1 LPESVLNPFLPLVRD
16 SAYLSE
22 LIGALARGEA
32 ARASAIDAA
41 RPALVAA
48 LHAARGG
55 PTLFITARP
64 GRARQLAEE
73 LRAWLPDP
81 ATAVLFPEIEAFPYE
96 RMPVDPET
104 AAARRAVLAL
114 LAGASDPR
122 LPAEP
127 QGPGQAQDGRDA
139 HAAPDSALSTQGAAS
154 SAPTPL
160 VVTSVRALLDRLM
173 PPDALRARTVD
184 LRVGTRVRPDRLLD
198 TLVALGYTRVPL
210 VENPGEFAQRGGIV
224 DLFPAGSGLDEA
236 TVGATEDIAPEPQA
250 VRLDF
255 FGDEIDTLRQ
265 LDPVSQRS
273 GEPVTALRLAPAHE
287 VLPPLVPQA
296 ADALLALDLDDLRE
310 DIATA
315 FARERDHLL
324 ADETFPLLEEYRAY
338 LGSAT
343 LLDYLPPDALL
354 ILDEPASLAETA
366 TALATQAAEVHV
378 DLVARGEA
386 PRGLWPAFPAWDDIA
401 RQFAAAPGTQA
412 PRPRVEL
419 ILDPTAP
426 GPFEHAPTYGGRL
439 RQFLA
444 ACTTDAT
451 TQRVVVVSQQDAR
464 LRELLVEQPPNPPAP
479 FPTKAGGAHGSE
491 PPWNA
496 SETGVAPAPAQ
507 SAPRFPFAGGRG
519 AGGDRG
525 LPGPGELG
533 HGLAVLHGAL
543 QEGWRSVALGLTL
556 YSDHEI
562 FGWSKTHRVIRARR
576 PTARETFVSDFVP
589 GEYVVHLDHGIA
601 RYRGLITL
609 GGPGPNP
616 PAPFPTRE
624 GGADTATA
632 APSPSSPPFPR
643 REGGPGGLG
652 QPDAQREYLLLEYGA
667 GDHLYVPMEQSNRVS
682 RYVGAGAEP
691 PHLTRLSSGEWT
703 RAKQRARRAVREIA
717 HELLEIYAA
726 REIQPGHAFPFDT
739 PWQAELEGSFPY
751 VETPDQL
758 TALTDVKRDMER
770 PRPMDRLLVGDVGYG
785 KTEVALR
792 AAFKAVM
799 DGKQVGILVP
809 TTVLAQQHF
818 TTFSTRLGPFPVRV
832 EVLSRFRSE
841 REQREVL
848 AALAEGKVDVV
859 IGTHRLLQKDV
870 AFKDLGLVIIDE
882 EQRFGV
888 THKERLKRLR
898 REVDVLTLSAT
909 PIPRTLH
916 MAVAGVRDMSTM
928 ATAPEDRLPIR
939 TFVSQYD
946 DGVVRD
952 AILREL
958 ERGGQVYFVHNR
970 VRTISAMASQLA
982 KLVPEARIAVGHGQM
997 PEDELERVMLAFA
1010 DGEYDVLVC
1019 STIIESG
1026 LDIPNVNTIIVHQ
1039 AHRFGLAQLYQL
1051 RGRVGRGA
1059 NRAYAYFL
1067 YTRDGALT
1075 EMAEARLRTI
1085 AEATE
1090 LGAGFRIAMKDLE
1103 LRGAGNLLGAE
1114 QHGHISA
1121 VGFDL
1126 YCRLLGESVDS
1137 LRALRAPGDGQPA
1150 VLDGT
1155 ERLVGSLGALAPAQ
1169 PPGPPTKLTLP
1180 LAAYL
1185 PADYVADE
1193 AQRLR
1198 LYQRLADVWSYDE
1211 LVSFMDEL
1219 EDRYGPLP
1227 EAGQNLVYLVRL
1239 RIAATEAGVGEIDA
1253 DNVRITLRFGG
1264 PPPARAAELA
1274 RRLQIPITIGSNQL
1288 RLPRGPGTAWT
1299 DPLRDLVDAL
1309 ADARAP
1315 AGRAAPATAAASR
1328 QG

>member
-1 LPESVLNPFLPLVRD
+1 MPDSLLSPFLPLVRD
-16 SAYLSE
+16 SAYVR
-22 LIGALARGEA
+22 ALLDAVGRGQA
-32 ARASAIDAA
+32 PRASAIDAA
-41 RPALVAA
+41 RPALAAA
-48 LHAARGG
+48 LHAAHGG
-55 PTLFITARP
+55 PTLLVTARP
-64 GRARQLAEE
+64 GRARQLVEE

-81 ATAVLFPEIEAFPYE
+81 ASAVLFPEIEAFPYE
-96 RMPVDPET
+96 RLPIDPDT
-104 AAARRAVLAL
+104 AAARRAALAL
-114 LAGASDPR
+114 LAGPGAS
-122 LPAEP
+122 
-127 QGPGQAQDGRDA
+127 
-139 HAAPDSALSTQGAAS
+139 
-154 SAPTPL
+154 PL

-173 PPDALRARTVD
+173 PPDALRLRTLD
-184 LRVGTRVRPDRLLD
+184 LQVGTRVRLDRLLE

-210 VENPGEFAQRGGIV
+210 VESPGEFAQRGGIV
-224 DLFPAGSGLDEA
+224 DIFPAGAATDAEA
-236 TVGATEDIAPEPQA
+236 ALSEADGATAETPA

-255 FGDEIDTLRQ
+255 FGDEIDALRA

-273 GEPVTALRLAPAHE
+273 GAPVAALRLAPAHE
-287 VLPPLVPQA
+287 VLPPLAPEA

-310 DIATA
+310 DVATA

-324 ADETFPLLEEYRAY
+324 AGQTFPLLEEYRAY
-338 LGSAT
+338 LGTAT

-354 ILDEPASLAETA
+354 LLDEPASLSETA

-386 PRGLWPAFPAWDDIA
+386 PKGLWPAFPAWEDVA
-401 RQFAAAPGTQA
+401 RRFVRAAGAEA

-419 ILDPTAP
+419 ILDPAAP
-426 GPFEHAPTYGGRL
+426 GPFEHAPSYGGRL
-439 RQFLA
+439 RQFLETCVAEA
-444 ACTTDAT
+444 AS
-451 TQRVVVVSQQDAR
+451 QRVVVVSQQDAR
-464 LRELLVEQPPNPPAP
+464 LRELLV
-479 FPTKAGGAHGSE
+479 
-491 PPWNA
+491 
-496 SETGVAPAPAQ
+496 AQ
-507 SAPRFPFAGGRG
+507 ER
-519 AGGDRG
+519 
-525 LPGPGELG
+525 PGPGLVV
-533 HGLAVLHGAL
+533 AHGAL
-543 QEGWRSVALGLTL
+543 HEGWRSAALGLTL

-562 FGWSKTHRVIRARR
+562 FGWSKTHRVIRTRR
-576 PTARETFVSDFVP
+576 PSARETFLSDFAP
-589 GEYVVHLDHGIA
+589 GEYVVHLDHGIG
-601 RYRGLITL
+601 RYRGLVKL
-609 GGPGPNP
+609 GEPTP
-616 PAPFPTRE
+616 PAPL
-624 GGADTATA
+624 
-632 APSPSSPPFPR
+632 PR
-643 REGGPGGLG
+643 REGGRTNASGAGSPLPSEGATRNTASVAGPGGLG
-652 QPDAQREYLLLEYGA
+652 QPSAEGTREYLLLEYGE

-691 PHLTRLSSGEWT
+691 PHLTRLGSGEWT

-717 HELLEIYAA
+717 HELLETYAA
-726 REIQPGHAFPFDT
+726 REVEPGHAFAPDT

-758 TALTDVKRDMER
+758 TALAEVKHDMEQ

-799 DGKQVGILVP
+799 DGKQVAILVP
-809 TTVLAQQHF
+809 TTVLAQQHY
-818 TTFSTRLGPFPVRV
+818 TTFSTRLSPFPVRV
-832 EVLSRFRSE
+832 DVLSRFRSE

-848 AALAEGKVDVV
+848 AALAEGKIDIV

-870 AFKDLGLVIIDE
+870 SFKDLGLVIIDE

-916 MAVAGVRDMSTM
+916 MAVAGVRDMSSM
-928 ATAPEDRLPIR
+928 QTAPEDRLPIR

-946 DGVVRD
+946 DGLVRD

-970 VRTISAMASQLA
+970 VRTISAMANQLA
-982 KLVPEARIAVGHGQM
+982 RLVPEARIAVGHGQM
-997 PEDELERVMLAFA
+997 AEDELERVMLAFA
-1010 DGEYDVLVC
+1010 EGEYDVLVC

-1026 LDIPNVNTIIVHQ
+1026 LDIPNVNTLIVHQ
-1039 AHRFGLAQLYQL
+1039 AQRFGLAQLYQL

-1114 QHGHISA
+1114 QHGQISA

-1126 YCRLLGESVDS
+1126 YCRLLGEAVDS
-1137 LRALRAPGDGQPA
+1137 LRALRTAGDGRAA
-1150 VLDGT
+1150 VLDGSD
-1155 ERLVGSLGALAPAQ
+1155 RLAEGLGALAPPQ

-1198 LYQRLADVWSYDE
+1198 LYQRLAGIWSYAD
-1211 LVSFMDEL
+1211 LGAFMDEL

-1227 EAGQNLVYLVRL
+1227 EAAHHLVYLVRL
-1239 RIAATEAGVGEIDA
+1239 RLAATEAGVREIDA
-1253 DNVRITLRFGG
+1253 DDLRITLRFGG

-1274 RRLQIPITIGSNQL
+1274 RRLEIPITLGSNQI

-1309 ADARAP
+1309 ADARNSAARPVAP
-1315 AGRAAPATAAASR
+1315 AGV
-1328 QG
+1328 

>member
-1 LPESVLNPFLPLVRD
+1 MPESLLSPFLPLVRD
-16 SAYLSE
+16 SGYVRGLLDALGR
-22 LIGALARGEA
+22 GAV
-32 ARASAIDAA
+32 RASAIDAA
-41 RPALVAA
+41 RPALAAA
-48 LHAARGG
+48 LHAAHGG
-55 PTLFITARP
+55 PTLLVTARP
-64 GRARQLAEE
+64 GRARQIVEE

-81 ATAVLFPEIEAFPYE
+81 TNAVLFPEIEAFQYE
-96 RMPVDPET
+96 RIPVDPET
-104 AAARRAVLAL
+104 AAARRAVLGA
-114 LAGASDPR
+114 LAG
-122 LPAEP
+122 
-127 QGPGQAQDGRDA
+127 DGG
-139 HAAPDSALSTQGAAS
+139 AL
-154 SAPTPL
+154 L
-160 VVTSVRALLDRLM
+160 VVTSARALLDRLM
-173 PPDALRARTVD
+173 APDVLRARTLD
-184 LRVGTRVRPDRLLD
+184 MQVGTRVRLDRLLD

-224 DLFPAGSGLDEA
+224 DIFPA
-236 TVGATEDIAPEPQA
+236 VGALEADATAVELGEEDAPPLA

-255 FGDEIDTLRQ
+255 FGDEVDSLRR
-265 LDPVSQRS
+265 LDAVTQRS
-273 GEPVTALRLAPAHE
+273 GAPLAGLRLAPAHE
-287 VLPPLVPQA
+287 VLPPLTPEA
-296 ADALLALDLDDLRE
+296 ADALRALDLDDLRE
-310 DIATA
+310 DVATA
-315 FARERDHLL
+315 YARERDHLL
-324 ADETFPLLEEYRAY
+324 AGETFPLLEEYRAY
-338 LGSAT
+338 LGTAT
-343 LLDYLPPDALL
+343 LLDYLPSDALL
-354 ILDEPASLAETA
+354 LLDEPAGLAETA
-366 TALATQAAEVHV
+366 AALATQAAEVHV

-386 PRGLWPAFPAWDDIA
+386 PQGLWPAFPAWEDVA
-401 RQFAAAPGTQA
+401 RQLTRA

-419 ILDPTAP
+419 LLDPTAP
-426 GPFEHAPTYGGRL
+426 GPFEHAASYGGRL
-439 RQFLA
+439 RQFLE
-444 ACTTDAT
+444 ACTAEAAT
-451 TQRVVVVSQQDAR
+451 RQVVVVSQQDAR
-464 LRELLVEQPPNPPAP
+464 LRELLVEVERPTPPAP
-479 FPTKAGGAHGSE
+479 
-491 PPWNA
+491 PPDA
-496 SETGVAPAPAQ
+496 
-507 SAPRFPFAGGRG
+507 GRG
-519 AGGDRG
+519 EDGRRSQPPALPFLGREGGTGGLGPSGAG
-525 LPGPGELG
+525 LVV
-533 HGLAVLHGAL
+533 AHGAL
-543 QEGWRSVALGLTL
+543 QAGWRSEAHGLTL

-562 FGWSKTHRVIRARR
+562 FGWSKTHRVIRTRR
-576 PTARETFVSDFVP
+576 PTARETFLSDFSP
-589 GEYVVHLDHGIA
+589 GEYVVHLDHGIG
-601 RYRGLITL
+601 RYRGLVKL
-609 GGPGPNP
+609 GEGPTPPTGDRPP
-616 PAPFPTRE
+616 PPTPSPHRGRGLPAQPAP
-624 GGADTATA
+624 A
-632 APSPSSPPFPR
+632 PPFPFA
-643 REGGPGGLG
+643 GGRGAGGDRGPSGTGGGG
-652 QPDAQREYLLLEYGA
+652 QPGEGAREYLLLEYGE

-703 RAKQRARRAVREIA
+703 RAKARARRAVREIA

-726 REIQPGHAFPFDT
+726 REVQPGHAFPPDT

-758 TALTDVKRDMER
+758 TALAEVKRDMEV

-799 DGKQVGILVP
+799 DGKQVAILVP

-818 TTFSTRLGPFPVRV
+818 TTFSTRLSPFPVRV

-848 AALAEGKVDVV
+848 AALAEGKVDIV

-870 AFKDLGLVIIDE
+870 GFKDLGLVIIDE

-898 REVDVLTLSAT
+898 SEVDVLTLSAT

-916 MAVAGVRDMSTM
+916 MAVAGVRDMSSM
-928 ATAPEDRLPIR
+928 ATPPEDRLPIR

-946 DGVVRD
+946 DGLVRD

-982 KLVPEARIAVGHGQM
+982 RLVPEARIAVGHGQM
-997 PEDELERVMLAFA
+997 AEDELERVMLAFA

-1114 QHGHISA
+1114 QHGQITA

-1126 YCRLLGESVDS
+1126 YCRLLGEAVDS
-1137 LRALRAPGDGQPA
+1137 LRALRAAGDGQAA

-1155 ERLVGSLGALAPAQ
+1155 DRLAEGLGTLAPA
-1169 PPGPPTKLTLP
+1169 GPAGTPTRLTLP
-1180 LAAYL
+1180 LAAFL

-1198 LYQRLADVWSYDE
+1198 LYQRLAGVWSYAD
-1211 LVSFMDEL
+1211 LAAFIDEL

-1227 EAGQNLVYLVRL
+1227 EAAQTLIYLVRL
-1239 RIAATEAGVGEIDA
+1239 RLAATEAGIREIDA
-1253 DNVRITLRFGG
+1253 DNVRITLRYGG

-1274 RRLQIPITIGSNQL
+1274 RRLQIPITLGSNQI

-1299 DPLRDLVDAL
+1299 DALRDLVDGL
-1309 ADARAP
+1309 ADARGGAVV
-1315 AGRAAPATAAASR
+1315 GV
-1328 QG
+1328 GG